1 MSLKTEEFDK
11 IGYSTVL
18 ILRKN
23 YFFGTVVF
31 NFRQNITVLQI
42 LRGGVW
48 PIYYNVLHGGVSKR
62 PQKVLRNIYTAPKSH
77 ALYKHELDT

>member
-18 ILRKN
+18 ILRKK
-23 YFFGTVVF
+23 YFFGTIVF

-42 LRGGVW
+42 LRGGGQGQFGKS
-48 PIYYNVLHGGVSKR
+48 LHSDFFCDDF
-62 PQKVLRNIYTAPKSH
+62 PKVIILCS
-77 ALYKHELDT
+77 